1 MRQIRGRG
9 GSLRAALVERGSGW
23 RRRTFEVGAMGES
36 RCWNKV
42 VEVGLTVDEE
52 YSFIAASRDFDAG

>member
-1 MRQIRGRG
+1 
-9 GSLRAALVERGSGW
+9 
-23 RRRTFEVGAMGES
+23 MGES

-52 YSFIAASRDFDAG
+52 YSYIAASRDFDAGEFGAVEVKSYKTDLGDRT